1 MQSAPHTS
9 LMVNSETKKTD
20 TSRPNANVTGII
32 NRTKPDRSEARYT
45 VLNSKHPLATITHEA
60 ERRTN
65 SASPTTARSLTLPGQ
80 GGTDSASAAELAFH
94 HRGRHL
100 TRLLTSSLRA
110 TRLLTHRPQGP
121 LRSAPSE
128 RKRWGL
134 RAQNAGRYSMQGP
147 QRAYRRRKGG
157 ANANCALAYLFG
169 QLQLSTECVRRLG
182 GDAFTQVFFK

>member
-100 TRLLTSSLRA
+100 TRLLTSSPAQRA
-110 TRLLTHRPQGP
+110 CSHIAHRVPYVRHPAKESAGVYARRMP
-121 LRSAPSE
+121 GGTVCKDRSAPIVE
-128 RKRWGL
+128 GKA
-134 RAQNAGRYSMQGP
+134 AQTRIAH
-147 QRAYRRRKGG
+147 
-157 ANANCALAYLFG
+157 
-169 QLQLSTECVRRLG
+169 
-182 GDAFTQVFFK
+182 